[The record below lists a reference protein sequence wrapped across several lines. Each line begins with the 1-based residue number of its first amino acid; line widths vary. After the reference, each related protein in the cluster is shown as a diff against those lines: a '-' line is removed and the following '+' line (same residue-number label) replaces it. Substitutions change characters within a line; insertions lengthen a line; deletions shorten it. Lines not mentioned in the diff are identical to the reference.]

1 MKHIIGTTI
10 NGVDYNT
17 MIFENDTFYPAGYD
31 GEVKL
36 YGTLGMIGL
45 DQNKVALIIFN
56 DNLDVVYDELISE
69 YKTEQS
75 DCPENDELVRSH
87 IRSFIQNKRL

>member
-45 DQNKVALIIFN
+45 DQNYVKLLLIIM
-56 DNLDVVYDELISE
+56 VVNHAILSFKGIS
-69 YKTEQS
+69 
-75 DCPENDELVRSH
+75 
-87 IRSFIQNKRL
+87 IRFLNTFTKIHKSKS